1 MTYPAFYNCL
11 QLLIEEIQSILS
23 MAHRVDE
30 FCASEGIFGQ
40 GSSSDNDNPR
50 QQRWT
55 KEAVAQGADLATKSI
70 AELLRLRKEAHS
82 LISLTEMKQ
91 LWDTCIDFTTRMEG
105 YGEQTRAVS
114 LRSTLV
120 GQAKAFLDRTHES
133 NMSALVA
140 ALDSERWSQ
149 CEVSYERQAA
159 LTRLCTGLASV
170 STPLR
175 NFQQNGDADQKGK
188 EKRPIAVVEGVNYKV
203 VWSCL
208 LLVEMIMTNL
218 SAAAYFQQ
226 SLATNA
232 VAKVVEAMRLFNAR
246 ATNLVLGAGAI
257 HSAARLKSINAKHL
271 SYVTQCLGMTIALL
285 PHIRA
290 ALMAQLPPK
299 QHALL
304 ADLDS
309 IKNEYKDHSEKVL
322 NKFVSIIGGI
332 VEHGL
337 APRILGT
344 NFDERAQNQTAMDDS
359 GRVECFVCLDG
370 ISSSTRKLHSVL
382 NQLLPPDHLQDV
394 FSRIFAHLD
403 QKIPALFVAAA
414 STGTFLF
421 PFTDAGKHRLVLEVA
436 QTTEALNGL
445 AGVLPWDFTA
455 INVLERKLDYRL
467 PDPPTQSTET
477 TTEEQA
483 ALVTNENEETGEAAV
498 EDTEEEPVV
507 ETEVSTEAADC
518 KNDDKDTE
526 EKPVSE
532 QEVSTGATKRENGDE
547 DTEEKPVSEQE
558 VSTGATKRENGDED
572 TEEKPVSE
580 QEVSTGATKR
590 ENGDEDTEEKPV
602 SEQEASIETAD
613 RENGDAAVDT
623 EGETKAIAR
632 VEEQDPPTKAESIE
646 KSAVE
651 RNGESPTSNG
661 SENSES
667 AASDSKTIEVGNGE
681 SLPSPESG
689 TETNK
694 NIVNQVEE

>member
-1 MTYPAFYNCL
+1 M
-11 QLLIEEIQSILS
+11 
-23 MAHRVDE
+23 
-30 FCASEGIFGQ
+30 
-40 GSSSDNDNPR
+40 
-50 QQRWT
+50 
-55 KEAVAQGADLATKSI
+55 
-70 AELLRLRKEAHS
+70 
-82 LISLTEMKQ
+82 
-91 LWDTCIDFTTRMEG
+91 
-105 YGEQTRAVS
+105 
-114 LRSTLV
+114 
-120 GQAKAFLDRTHES
+120 
-133 NMSALVA
+133 
-140 ALDSERWSQ
+140 
-149 CEVSYERQAA
+149 
-159 LTRLCTGLASV
+159 CTGLASV

-175 NFQQNGDADQKGK
+175 NFQQNGDDDQKGK

-337 APRILGT
+337 APRIAGT
-344 NFDERAQNQTAMDDS
+344 NFDERAQNQTTTDDQ
-359 GRVECFVCLDG
+359 GRVECFVYLDG
-370 ISSSTRKLHSVL
+370 VSSSTRKLHSVL

-403 QKIPALFVAAA
+403 QQIPALFVAAA
-414 STGTFLF
+414 STNTFLF

-436 QTTEALNGL
+436 QTTQTLNGL

-467 PDPPTQSTET
+467 PDSTTQSTET

-483 ALVTNENEETGEAAV
+483 TSATNENEESV
-498 EDTEEEPVV
+498 EDTEEEPVSEQEV
-507 ETEVSTEAADC
+507 STEVADRQNGDKDTEGKPVSEQEVSTEAADRQN
-518 KNDDKDTE
+518 NDEGTEEKPVSEQGVVTEAADRENGDKDTE

-532 QEVSTGATKRENGDE
+532 QEVFTEATDRETGDE
-547 DTEEKPVSEQE
+547 GTEEKPVSEQE
-558 VSTGATKRENGDED
+558 VF
-572 TEEKPVSE
+572 TE
-580 QEVSTGATKR
+580 A
-590 ENGDEDTEEKPV
+590 
-602 SEQEASIETAD
+602 AD

-623 EGETKAIAR
+623 EGEAKAMAR
-632 VEEQDPPTKAESIE
+632 VEEQNPPPEGESIKE
-646 KSAVE
+646 SAVE
-651 RNGESPTSNG
+651 SNGESPTSNG
-661 SENSES
+661 CENTES
-667 AASDSKTIEVGNGE
+667 AASDSKGTAVVNGE
-681 SLPSPESG
+681 SLPSPENE
-689 TETNK
+689 TETNE
-694 NIVNQVEE
+694 NNVNQVEE